1 MSPDRAIGGPART
14 MLDDNGHPA
23 TVIQPIPTQSQDIR
37 DQIEP
42 ATPLGIIVRV
52 VPPTH
57 SIWRTRNNEI
67 EAGEIIVLEDFPT
80 IARDDLVPHPR
91 MIAAY
96 S

>member
-14 MLDDNGHPA
+14 MLDDNGHPS

-52 VPPTH
+52 VLPTH
-57 SIWRTRNNEI
+57 SIRWTRNNEI
-67 EAGEIIVLEDFPT
+67 EAAEIIVLEDFST
-80 IARDDLVPHPR
+80 NARDDLVPHPR

>member
-1 MSPDRAIGGPART
+1 MSHDRAIGGPART
-14 MLDDNGHPA
+14 MLDDNRHPA

-42 ATPLGIIVRV
+42 ATTLGVIMSV
-52 VPPTH
+52 VAPAH
-57 SIWRTRNNEI
+57 SIRRTRDNEI

-80 IARDDLVPHPR
+80 IARDDLVPHPL
-91 MIAAY
+91 MITAL